1 MYCVDWD
8 IVEAIL
14 QSTLC
19 VLCSNTLVK
28 WAIQRKAVNPLHQ
41 KTQRKN
47 WKSAKTHIGEKQI
60 VTFAACI

>member
-8 IVEAIL
+8 AVEAIL
-14 QSTLC
+14 LSTLC
-19 VLCSNTLVK
+19 FLYSNARVK
-28 WAIQRKAVNPLHQ
+28 WAIQRKAVNHLHH

-47 WKSAKTHIGEKQI
+47 RKNSKTHIAEKQI